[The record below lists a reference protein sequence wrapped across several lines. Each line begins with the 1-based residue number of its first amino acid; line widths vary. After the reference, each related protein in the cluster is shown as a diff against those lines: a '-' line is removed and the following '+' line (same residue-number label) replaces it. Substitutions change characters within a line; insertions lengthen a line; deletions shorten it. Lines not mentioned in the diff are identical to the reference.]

1 MKKKPIIFGSIV
13 AIMAIS
19 IVVAVKS
26 KPEAV
31 ETIGGD
37 KSGKRVQ
44 VEYIKQDD
52 IEAKISS
59 SGKLEAVNTKTVY
72 LDATNKVVKL
82 HKEVGDSVEKGEMII
97 TMDEEVEVQ
106 TQNHIEAL
114 EKQLAAEKEALNQIL
129 GKGSQSEIL
138 NAEASIAALNDNKK
152 ATEQSIVDMTNNID
166 SLKRDVE
173 QQEKDLETA
182 KELLAEGLASQKEVD
197 DLQKAIDDLEQNIE
211 KVESNKV
218 LSKQSLETID
228 AQIKTAQYNLDLLQN
243 KVTDPTKKAS
253 IAAKESSIKNIQ
265 NQIEESKNNLN
276 KASTEIIAPISGIIT
291 YLPEEEGVSVAA
303 GSPLLTIVDPSSLKV
318 ECAISPY
325 YAADLRVGLEAE
337 VKYTGSTTVEVKG
350 EVTKVSAIAE
360 VEKTANGETTSI
372 PVEVQIN
379 DPGNVIRPGFSVNV
393 KLITD
398 SREDVC
404 LVPILAIEEDDD
416 ASYVYIVKEDGSLEK
431 REIEQGLSNGLYVEA
446 SNVEA
451 GEMIVSSVEDFI
463 QDGMKVSYEKIGDM
477 Q

>member
-197 DLQKAIDDLEQNIE
+197 DLQKPIDDLKQNIE

-303 GSPLLTIVDPSSLKV
+303 GSQLLTIVDPSSLKV

>member
-1 MKKKPIIFGSIV
+1 MKKKPIIFGSIIAV
-13 AIMAIS
+13 MAIS
-19 IVVAVKS
+19 IVVAIKS

-37 KSGKRVQ
+37 KNGKRVQ

-138 NAEASIAALNDNKK
+138 NAEASIAALKDNRK

-182 KELLAEGLASQKEVD
+182 KELLAEGFASQKEVD
-197 DLQKAIDDLEQNIE
+197 DLQKAIDDLKQNIE

-218 LSKQSLETID
+218 LSEQSLETID

-276 KASTEIIAPISGIIT
+276 KASTEITAPISGIIT

-379 DPGNVIRPGFSVNV
+379 DPGAVIRPGFSVNV

-398 SREDVC
+398 SREDVS

-416 ASYVYIVKEDGSLEK
+416 ASYVYIVKEDGTLEK

-451 GEMIVSSVEDFI
+451 GEMIVSSIEDFI